1 MQISCTAALRDV
13 ELATQA
19 RRLVEQDSREAQET
33 QAQAIRTALA
43 AGCSASQ
50 LAERTG
56 LTSARIYQIR
66 DGVR

>member
-1 MQISCTAALRDV
+1 MEISAAAALRDV

-19 RRLVEQDSREAQET
+19 RRLVERDSKEAQEA
-33 QAQAIRTALA
+33 QAQAIRTALS
-43 AGCSASQ
+43 AGCSAAQ

-56 LTSARIYQIR
+56 LTPARIYQIR

>member
-1 MQISCTAALRDV
+1 MEISAAAALRDV

-19 RRLVEQDSREAQET
+19 RRLVERDSREALEV
-33 QAQAIRTALA
+33 QAQAIRMALA
-43 AGCSASQ
+43 AGCTASQ

-56 LTSARIYQIR
+56 LTPARIYQIR

>member
-19 RRLVEQDSREAQET
+19 RRLVEQERQEAQDL
-33 QAQAIRTALA
+33 QAEMIRWALE
-43 AGCSASQ
+43 AGCSAAD
-50 LAERTG
+50 LARVSG
-56 LTSARIYQIR
+56 LTTARIYQIR